1 MFDHLFENRNS
12 TVTHL
17 LKLGDCLGR
26 SLRENVEL
34 FSIDAEKKE
43 VAFLTENGKV
53 ISGDYDLGDDIILEN
68 LQVRDVKVFS
78 SNKTFNSFV
87 DDKVS
92 NFVGN
97 LNSNKYKEAENSF
110 SDILSLW
117 ENRLKFENVKKRLD
131 EKVEVFNASQEILST
146 PEFQRFVEVLPQ
158 FTEFLSE
165 NKETINSVKE
175 VENAV
180 KLSNSVSKAF
190 NFPRINYETLE
201 EDGVYKISHG
211 INKNIYELI
220 CKQELVHKEL
230 LESKKNFEEVWATN
244 SKIRN
249 LAGLIFEGSEDAI
262 LEALIEAVIDVPFLA
277 LATKKQLTH
286 SIDNA
291 LGLVDYTSVS
301 EKKIKAYASTIFEMK
316 KPIKKTIIAL
326 LNEKYGINV
335 LNLKEAVSFQSLAN
349 TQVVIFESLY
359 RLAPKGSVIKDT
371 LADLTK
377 LLKNKNGVEVI
388 DVNDLLQECFSMCEY
403 GTFCEDYNIVDTLS
417 FDTILE
423 SEYTPKELLEKAK
436 TKKKKKKVRGKKGDD
451 GDDDDDDED
460 SGDEEL
466 LLDKD
471 KEGDDQG
478 SPDEDPKK
486 ETKRA
491 KKLEKHPESD
501 RNPEDDSE
509 ALAKKKRPGTVKED
523 AEDEEEPEV
532 EAPSQETQA
541 DQDPEGAEEDKSVS
555 KEDFLSSLKDMEDLM
570 SGNLGDDE
578 ESPLPDAEREDD
590 EESEASAKAAEAPQD
605 EIA

>member
-1 MFDHLFENRNS
+1 MFDHLFENRNT

-34 FSIDAEKKE
+34 FSIDAEKSE

-53 ISGDYDLGDDIILEN
+53 ISGNYTLESDIILEN
-68 LQVRDVKVFS
+68 LQVRDVDVFS
-78 SNKTFNSFV
+78 DNKTFDSYV
-87 DDKVS
+87 DNKVS
-92 NFVGN
+92 SFVGN
-97 LNSNKYKEAENSF
+97 LNSNNYKSAENSF
-110 SDILSLW
+110 SDMLSLW

-131 EKVEVFNASQEILST
+131 EKVEAFNASQDIVST

-165 NKETINSVKE
+165 NKGTINSVVE

-201 EDGVYKISHG
+201 EDGVYKISQG

-244 SKIRN
+244 TKIRN
-249 LAGLIFEGSEDAI
+249 LAGLIFEGSEEDI

-277 LATKKQLTH
+277 LATKKQLAK
-286 SIDNA
+286 SMDNA
-291 LGLVDYTSVS
+291 LGLVEYTSVS
-301 EKKIKAYASTIFEMK
+301 EKKVKAFASTLFEIK
-316 KPIKKTIIAL
+316 KPIKKMIITL

-371 LADLTK
+371 LADITK

-388 DVNDLLQECFSMCEY
+388 DVNDLLQECFSICGY
-403 GTFCEDYNIVDTLS
+403 DTFCEDYTLVNTLS

-423 SEYTPKELLEKAK
+423 SEYTPQELLEKAK
-436 TKKKKKKVRGKKGDD
+436 SKKKKKNEK
-451 GDDDDDDED
+451 
-460 SGDEEL
+460 L

-471 KEGDDQG
+471 KEEDEEGDDQG

-486 ETKRA
+486 NKARA
-491 KKLEKHPESD
+491 EKDEKHPESD
-501 RNPEDDSE
+501 RHPEDDSVT
-509 ALAKKKRPGTVKED
+509 LAKKKNPGVKED
-523 AEDEEEPEV
+523 SEVAEDPATQTDPNEV
-532 EAPSQETQA
+532 EAPEDS
-541 DQDPEGAEEDKSVS
+541 PEGSPEGEGIS
-555 KEDFLSSLKDMEDLM
+555 KEEFLDSLKDMEELM
-570 SGNLGDDE
+570 DGNFSDE
-578 ESPLPDAEREDD
+578 DEDEDEDEDPQLPDAKKEDD
-590 EESEASAKAAEAPQD
+590 AESEASAKAAEAPQD